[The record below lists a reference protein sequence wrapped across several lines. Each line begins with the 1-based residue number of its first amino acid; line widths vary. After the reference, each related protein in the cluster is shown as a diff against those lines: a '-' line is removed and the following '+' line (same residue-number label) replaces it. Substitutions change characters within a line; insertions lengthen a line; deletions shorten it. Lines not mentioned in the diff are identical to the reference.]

1 MLFPW
6 NSGSEGD
13 TPLSAPRY
21 VLWIK
26 YHCNGKPIR
35 ESAHTT
41 KVKEAE
47 KLLRSRLAAISTG
60 TYVGPKLEKVPV
72 SELAD
77 DLVRE
82 YRINGRNQSK
92 I

>member
-1 MLFPW
+1 MKRPRGT
-6 NSGSEGD
+6 GSILRMNG
-13 TPLSAPRY
+13 SN

-26 YHCNGKPIR
+26 YHRNGKPIR

-47 KLLRSRLAAISTG
+47 KLLRSRFAAISTG